1 MVQVLCVFVVPG
13 LGMGIK
19 HFGAEGIFCSGVCV
33 FGVVLFWVFWLLF
46 RGYFVKG

>member
-19 HFGAEGIFCSGVCV
+19 YFVAEGIFCSGVCV
-33 FGVVLFWVFWLLF
+33 WCGFVCLGFFLAVV
-46 RGYFVKG
+46 